1 MFAFHGFFQMNN
13 ILNSHNSLLDLVF
26 TNNNFISVDVATE
39 PAVPPDSYHPPLSLT
54 FHFTLPPTPS
64 SHSRSFYNFKKSDF
78 FQITSFFTSYN
89 WEQTF
94 INYDADEAMTVFYDA
109 LHYAISLYVPFLN
122 VHKSS
127 FPPWFTPVLR
137 KLVFEKNCAHAKYK
151 SSLSLVDYRKY
162 SSCRARYKYL
172 SRTCYRSFIAC
183 TETSL
188 VQNPR
193 SFWNF
198 VRKNR
203 SSPTIPESVQFE
215 TKISH
220 CIKDSAH
227 LFSKFFSS
235 VYSLPTVSNP
245 ITSLPSTSFDLPSH
259 IQISVD
265 DVHCALTRFRNNKS
279 IGPDGIPA
287 DFLYNLRDVL
297 SFPLHLLFQKSLI
310 EGKFPSIL
318 KIGSITPILKT
329 SDPANVSNYR
339 PISVLCHIAIL
350 FETLVLNNIRPAVNH
365 ILINEQHGFRP
376 GRSTT
381 TCNLVL
387 SSYIHEA
394 FLNSSQVDVIYT
406 DFAKAFDS
414 VDHSI
419 LIAVLDSVGFSD
431 PLLSWFRSYLV
442 DRKQW
447 VSIRG
452 TSSPPFSP
460 SSGVPQGAVL
470 SPLLFSLFINSVNS
484 VLHYSK
490 ILTFADDMKIYL
502 RIDSTNDCTL
512 LQSDLSRFVERQ
524 DGT

>member
-1 MFAFHGFFQMNN
+1 
-13 ILNSHNSLLDLVF
+13 
-26 TNNNFISVDVATE
+26 
-39 PAVPPDSYHPPLSLT
+39 
-54 FHFTLPPTPS
+54 
-64 SHSRSFYNFKKSDF
+64 
-78 FQITSFFTSYN
+78 
-89 WEQTF
+89 
-94 INYDADEAMTVFYDA
+94 
-109 LHYAISLYVPFLN
+109 
-122 VHKSS
+122 
-127 FPPWFTPVLR
+127 
-137 KLVFEKNCAHAKYK
+137 
-151 SSLSLVDYRKY
+151 
-162 SSCRARYKYL
+162 
-172 SRTCYRSFIAC
+172 
-183 TETSL
+183 
-188 VQNPR
+188 
-193 SFWNF
+193 

-329 SDPANVSNYR
+329 GDPANVSNYR

-419 LIAVLDSVGFSD
+419 LIAVLDSVGFSE

-442 DRKQW
+442 DRKQ
-447 VSIRG
+447 
-452 TSSPPFSP
+452 
-460 SSGVPQGAVL
+460 
-470 SPLLFSLFINSVNS
+470 
-484 VLHYSK
+484 
-490 ILTFADDMKIYL
+490 
-502 RIDSTNDCTL
+502 
-512 LQSDLSRFVERQ
+512 
-524 DGT
+524 